1 MSEQEARETACAIFG
16 GNGDFY
22 SFRKKPK
29 SSSITTINESV
40 KSTGG
45 FTESQ
50 INRIIEKA
58 GERCVQFYISSKE
71 RYYHEKNHPTDKVT
85 IEDGLFYA
93 YDTYY
98 KAVIVYPLSAIEHIK
113 IFEKKHN

>member
-1 MSEQEARETACAIFG
+1 MTHEEARETACAIFG

-29 SSSITTINESV
+29 SCSSTTIINESA
-40 KSTGG
+40 KSIGG

-58 GERCVQFYISSKE
+58 NGRIIRFYVTSKKFYSYKE
-71 RYYHEKNHPTDKVT
+71 GHPTLKVT

-93 YDTYY
+93 FDSERN
-98 KAVIVYPLSAIEHIK
+98 AVIVYPLGAIQYIR
-113 IFEKKHN
+113 IFENKK

>member
-1 MSEQEARETACAIFG
+1 MTEQEAKETACAIFG

-22 SFRKKPK
+22 SFRKKTKP
-29 SSSITTINESV
+29 SSSTTIINESSKPV
-40 KSTGG
+40 G

-58 GERCVQFYISSKE
+58 NGRTVQFYINNKE
-71 RYYHEKNHPTDKVT
+71 FYCYRKDKTNRIT

-93 YDTYY
+93 FDGEIN
-98 KAVIVYPLSAIEHIK
+98 AVKVYPLGAIEHIK
-113 IFEKKHN
+113 IFERKKQ